1 MSKERNEKKEREARF
16 LKRQQLKALSQSLV
30 ARREKGEYM
39 GNEDDT
45 VNGLLRFYYACKGY
59 TNLKTF
65 KEWKKAGFT
74 VRKGEKALL
83 IWGMPVVSKA
93 ERERI
98 EELKKQGREEEAKE
112 DFFPLCYLFAESQV
126 HKLEK

>member
-1 MSKERNEKKEREARF
+1 MTKVRDEQKEREAR
-16 LKRQQLKALSQSLV
+16 LQKREQLKVLSQSLV
-30 ARREKGEYM
+30 ARKNLGEYM

-45 VNGLLRFYYACKGY
+45 VNGLLRFHYACNGY

-65 KEWKKAGFT
+65 KEWKEAGYT

-83 IWGMPVVSKA
+83 IWGMPVPSKA
-93 ERERI
+93 EKQRI
-98 EELKKQGREEEAKE
+98 EELKKQGKEEKAKE

-126 HKLEK
+126 HKLDK